1 MLGTFQQSHVRIEVN
16 ANGDRLKACLTDP
29 ILLQQ
34 WLVFQRFPAKM
45 PDRLSVGNQFLSLAG
60 WTVPVNH
67 EVNVVE
73 NDRILFTLSQGID
86 GFHEWM
92 WGDGWVQSRIEG
104 ISGLPINLGQSLSL
118 LGLKQFLNKV
128 I

>member
-16 ANGDRLKACLTDP
+16 ADGDRLKACLTDP
-29 ILLQQ
+29 TLLKQ
-34 WLVFQRFPAKM
+34 WLTFQRFPTEL

-60 WTVPVNH
+60 WMIPVNH
-67 EVNVVE
+67 EVNLVE
-73 NDRILFTLSQGID
+73 SDRIRFTLSQGID

-104 ISGLPINLGQSLSL
+104 ISGLPISIGQSLSL
-118 LGLKQFLNKV
+118 VCLKQFLNRAA
-128 I
+128 